1 MCIDKDQLVEA
12 IQQNID
18 TIEQQMAA
26 MFGQQLYKNQ
36 DGFSQEEIY
45 TLCGKDD
52 AVVTMTL
59 RPDTNSCAQYGSC
72 LTGQIVY
79 TPRERALLNTNISAL
94 DTKTDVKVN
103 ILIDSNGNVPNTKL
117 LCDIPTHDIYIC

>member
-52 AVVTMTL
+52 AVITMTL

-79 TPRERALLNTNISAL
+79 TPRESVT
-94 DTKTDVKVN
+94 
-103 ILIDSNGNVPNTKL
+103 
-117 LCDIPTHDIYIC
+117 